1 MDDLVSK
8 AKKGDPDA
16 FTDLIQSQMKNMYKT
31 ARSILSQDADV
42 ADAIS
47 ETILICWERLGSL
60 KYKQLFSNLDDKD
73 ID

>member
-60 KYKQLFSNLDDKD
+60 KYNSYFRT
-73 ID
+73 